1 MSSLA
6 DCQQSSKPH
15 TSQWFEVCYVR
26 RLKLKRDVADR
37 ITYEINRQVRTGME
51 TRIAFVLRN
60 NTTRMLVQEQV
71 WATLG
76 VITRE
81 TGHDIRDI

>member
-26 RLKLKRDVADR
+26 RLSLKLDVAAK
-37 ITYEINRQVRTGME
+37 INYEINRQVRTDME
-51 TRIAFVLRN
+51 TRIASVLRN
-60 NTTRMLVQEQV
+60 NATRMLVQVQLIPRV
-71 WATLG
+71 RRG
-76 VITRE
+76 
-81 TGHDIRDI
+81 